1 VRSARRPRRHIFIDI
16 RPRLRYH
23 PHRIPLGK
31 DIGRRHRPMER
42 ERFPRARAR
51 HLRSRAA
58 SEQRPAGTM
67 TGLRG
72 ARWTGTGNSASQ
84 EARPELSCGVG
95 SLQQAPRWNADRR
108 RVAWILCAQTCVH
121 LSAWTRAA
129 PPPLSSPAR
138 GGGQR
143 RGRGGWR
150 YASAGVPPPFPF
162 VARMNEVKSG
172 VGVASRAIVPGFR
185 CASPGVQ
192 MLIRA
197 TDRTLLHVIMATPV
211 PPPA

>member
-1 VRSARRPRRHIFIDI
+1 VRSARRSRRHIFIDI

-23 PHRIPLGK
+23 SHRIPLVK
-31 DIGRRHRPMER
+31 DVGRRHRPMQR
-42 ERFPRARAR
+42 VRFPRARAR

-108 RVAWILCAQTCVH
+108 RIAWILCAPTCVH

-129 PPPLSSPAR
+129 PPPLSSPASGR
-138 GGGQR
+138 GRR

-172 VGVASRAIVPGFR
+172 IGVESRAIVPGFR
-185 CASPGVQ
+185 CASSGLQ
-192 MLIRA
+192 MLIRRRIGFCCA
-197 TDRTLLHVIMATPV
+197 
-211 PPPA
+211 